1 MKSYIV
7 MAYKF
12 MEYAVR
18 YIENFDDEDSIVEG
32 MCEASKKF
40 HIRAQY
46 ACGSA
51 RHVIVTKKFVIK
63 WDKNEQCVYQI
74 GGCSDELKMYDKAR
88 LEGYNH
94 LLAKIT
100 PIYINKKYYYVMPTI
115 NNVGPQYH
123 KELISYYL
131 SYTEYKWVKNN
142 IDDLHNY
149 NWGIENGKAVIIDY
163 AYH

>member
-1 MKSYIV
+1 
-7 MAYKF
+7 
-12 MEYAVR
+12 
-18 YIENFDDEDSIVEG
+18 
-32 MCEASKKF
+32 
-40 HIRAQY
+40 
-46 ACGSA
+46 
-51 RHVIVTKKFVIK
+51 
-63 WDKNEQCVYQI
+63 
-74 GGCSDELKMYDKAR
+74 
-88 LEGYNH
+88 
-94 LLAKIT
+94 
-100 PIYINKKYYYVMPTI
+100 MPTI